1 MNLYA
6 LQPLEENLVDEHSIH
21 FANLVKTGLVK
32 VIKSIEDF
40 PIDGLLFR
48 GTSDLL
54 QQNSLY
60 FKDEQLTYQY
70 LSQTTLPLF
79 NQDFVIFD
87 YEDNKDKMFQM
98 DMFVKPNNKLK
109 AFQPVILKRGEKLVN
124 LSLTEE
130 QAKDLQVVVSTVKDT
145 SKVIEVRAVVID
157 QTLASY
163 AVSSHDDKTIRIHS
177 DVLKFVLKAIQSYP
191 NLKTYVLDIAITN
204 DSEYSILEIN
214 PIETSG
220 FFLKD
225 YSRLLKTFSQGR
237 KQEVMEEV

>member
-6 LQPLEENLVDEHSIH
+6 LQPIEENLIEDHSSH
-21 FANLVKTGLVK
+21 FNKLVKTGLVK
-32 VIKSIEDF
+32 VIQSISDF
-40 PIDGLLFR
+40 PMDGLLFR
-48 GTSDLL
+48 GTSDLA
-54 QQNSLY
+54 QHNSLY
-60 FKDEQLTYQY
+60 FKEEQLTYQY
-70 LSQTTLPLF
+70 LAQTTLPLF

-87 YEDNKDKMFQM
+87 YETNKDKMFQT

-109 AFQPVILKRGEKLVN
+109 TFEPVILKRGEKLVN
-124 LSLTEE
+124 LGLTAE
-130 QAKDLQVVVSTVKDT
+130 QAKDLQVMVTTVKDT
-145 SKVIEVRAVVID
+145 TNVVEVRAVIID

-177 DVLKFVLKAIQSYP
+177 NVLKFILKAIPSYT

-225 YSRLLKTFSQGR
+225 YSRLLRTFSQVR
-237 KQEVMEEV
+237 KQEVVE

>member
-40 PIDGLLFR
+40 PMDGLLFR

-54 QQNSLY
+54 QHNSLY

-191 NLKTYVLDIAITN
+191 NLKTYVLDVAITN

-225 YSRLLKTFSQGR
+225 YSRLLRTFSQGR
-237 KQEVMEEV
+237 KQEVVE